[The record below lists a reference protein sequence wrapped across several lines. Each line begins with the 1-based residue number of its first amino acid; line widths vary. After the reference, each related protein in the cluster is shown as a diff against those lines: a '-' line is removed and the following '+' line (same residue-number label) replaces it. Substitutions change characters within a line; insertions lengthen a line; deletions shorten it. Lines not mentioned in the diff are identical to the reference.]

1 MALLTSAANPRYRGT
16 FLLLNGAV
24 QSFAMGVAAWVGG
37 MLLHREPSGHVSQY
51 WLCAIVATA
60 ASLLAFQLAKKI
72 EMHQ

>member
-24 QSFAMGVAAWVGG
+24 QSFAMGAAAWVSG
-37 MLLHREPSGHVSQY
+37 LLPYREPSGHVSQY

-60 ASLLAFQLAKKI
+60 ASLLVFQLAKKT